1 MVEIAGTDRKEIEAK
16 FANVFHDKLG
26 QL

>member
-16 FANVFHDKLG
+16 FVNVFHDKLG
-26 QL
+26 EL